1 MKRTQLGI
9 LLLLLIVLGATAWW
23 LLARRTHSW
32 QSSST
37 HELPAKLVSLPIN
50 DVTKVTITQPTGQL
64 NLVKKGDLWVVA
76 ERDDYPANYEMVSS
90 LIRKVWELKPV
101 QQVDVGPSQLG
112 RLELLDPGK
121 GSNAGTLVDFKDAQ
135 GKSLAKLL
143 FGKKYMREASQSFGP
158 GRSFPAGR
166 YVMPEGKS
174 HQVSLVTDPFG
185 QIDEKPERWLDR
197 TFLQVG
203 KPTSITSTGSAPE
216 MNWKLEKV
224 KDSSEWT
231 LANAG
236 PDEKLD
242 EAKAKQVAA
251 SAGNL
256 SNFTD
261 VLGADAKKE
270 STGLDKPRTFR
281 VTTEDDM
288 TYVLNVGQEN
298 GDNYQVTISVS
309 GEVPKTRTPGPNE
322 KPEEKDKLDKDFKTR
337 QEAAEKKLKEGKKL
351 EGRIFLVPK
360 FSVAQLEKTRSELL
374 APKPTPTPSPTA
386 SPTSTQSPSPTA
398 KPAKPKRR

>member
-135 GKSLAKLL
+135 GKSLA
-143 FGKKYMREASQSFGP
+143 
-158 GRSFPAGR
+158 
-166 YVMPEGKS
+166 
-174 HQVSLVTDPFG
+174 
-185 QIDEKPERWLDR
+185 
-197 TFLQVG
+197 
-203 KPTSITSTGSAPE
+203 
-216 MNWKLEKV
+216 
-224 KDSSEWT
+224 
-231 LANAG
+231 
-236 PDEKLD
+236 
-242 EAKAKQVAA
+242 
-251 SAGNL
+251 
-256 SNFTD
+256 
-261 VLGADAKKE
+261 
-270 STGLDKPRTFR
+270 
-281 VTTEDDM
+281 
-288 TYVLNVGQEN
+288 
-298 GDNYQVTISVS
+298 
-309 GEVPKTRTPGPNE
+309 
-322 KPEEKDKLDKDFKTR
+322 
-337 QEAAEKKLKEGKKL
+337 
-351 EGRIFLVPK
+351 
-360 FSVAQLEKTRSELL
+360 
-374 APKPTPTPSPTA
+374 
-386 SPTSTQSPSPTA
+386 
-398 KPAKPKRR
+398 